1 MTLNLYSDTCEEPA
15 KINFTEPSAAITQF
29 VWEGTKIYQLFCD
42 VTGNPTPSITFEKGN
57 RKKLCNIFLSYIVN
71 MMLITN
77 DQSKSFKLLFYRI
90 WKARQLH

>member
-71 MMLITN
+71 A
-77 DQSKSFKLLFYRI
+77 DYK
-90 WKARQLH
+90 